1 MRIEQYF
8 LMTDYSLWEVIL
20 NGDSPVP
27 TPVVEGILQPL
38 KFNSHKDV
46 KTLMEAIEKRFGR
59 NTKTKKV
66 QKTLL
71 KQQYENFIGTKAS
84 DNAGQAKKETE
95 PVNDYILLPLW
106 TADPPFFQNPKSSQD
121 DGFKP
126 LLMMEKSL
134 TLNVADTNGVNDVG
148 ELPFDPDMLALED
161 VGTFDF
167 SNKDEDDD
175 VLADMNNL
183 DITIQVSPT
192 TTIRIHKD
200 HPLDQ
205 VIRDLQSVTQT
216 KNMTK
221 NLEERGNKKD
231 ERGIMI
237 RNKARLVAQ
246 GHTQEEGND
255 YNEVFAP
262 VPRIEAIRLFLA
274 YASFKYFMVY
284 QMDVKVLFSM
294 GRLKK
299 MCMYVNHQ
307 NLKIQTFL
315 IEYTRMKKHCMN
327 HIKLPEPGM
336 KPCQH
341 ICWIMDF
348 KEENLTRPYSS
359 KGTKVIF
366 YLSKFMWMISSLDQ
380 KEGVKLERLMHEK
393 FQMSS
398 VRELTFFLGLQVK
411 QKNDGI
417 FISQDKY
424 VAEII
429 KKFGFTEVKN
439 ASTLIETQKPLLKDE
454 DGEEVDVYMYR
465 SMIGSL
471 MYLTSSRP
479 DIVFVV
485 CACARY

>member
-1 MRIEQYF
+1 NLPTIAVGIKSLLDEFANKHVAENTKSSEEETNAARKNADALIIEEWVLDNEEENVSQPRIEKKTVMPNIVRKECVKLRQQENTARKTVKKVKQPRTSTLSF
-8 LMTDYSLWEVIL
+8 IRPFGCLVTIL
-20 NGDSPVP
+20 NTIDHLRKFDGKAD
-27 TPVVEGILQPL
+27 EGTQSNG
-38 KFNSHKDV
+38 F
-46 KTLMEAIEKRFGR
+46 A
-59 NTKTKKV
+59 
-66 QKTLL
+66 
-71 KQQYENFIGTKAS
+71 GTKAS

-95 PVNDYILLPLW
+95 PINDYILLPLW
-106 TADPPFFQNPKSSQD
+106 TANLPFSQNPKSSQD

-126 LLMMEKSL
+126 LLMIEKSL
-134 TLNVADTNGVNDVG
+134 TVNVADTNGVNDVG

-175 VLADMNNL
+175 VVADMNNL

-216 KNMTK
+216 RNMTK
-221 NLEERGNKKD
+221 NLKERRNKKD

-255 YNEVFAP
+255 YNEVFVP

-327 HIKLPEPGM
+327 YIKLPEP
-336 KPCQH
+336 
-341 ICWIMDF
+341 
-348 KEENLTRPYSS
+348 
-359 KGTKVIF
+359 
-366 YLSKFMWMISSLDQ
+366 
-380 KEGVKLERLMHEK
+380 
-393 FQMSS
+393 
-398 VRELTFFLGLQVK
+398 GLQVK

-454 DGEEVDVYMYR
+454 DGKEVDVHMYSFGVDA
-465 SMIGSL
+465 SMDLKKNMLS
-471 MYLTSSRP
+471 
-479 DIVFVV
+479 V
-485 CACARY
+485 